1 MERYTNGDI
10 EQKIFLGGFN
20 HSVSDLRE
28 LRRFS
33 EILPAFEFIRSGES
47 FNLILS

>member
-10 EQKIFLGGFN
+10 EKKNLGGFN
-20 HSVSDLRE
+20 HSSDLRE

-33 EILPAFEFIRSGES
+33 EILPGSEFIRSGES
-47 FNLILS
+47 SNLILS